1 MHSSLLTPYSSP
13 LTPHRRAS
21 GFTLVELIVVITL
34 LGILAAFAASFMVQ
48 PIQGFLDTSRRAQLV
63 ARAET
68 ALARITRELRL
79 ALPNS
84 VRVHASGTTVE
95 FLRTLSGGRYRREA
109 DPGAVPGDPIDFNA
123 AADGFDVLGGMPS
136 PGLVV
141 GGGSRQADC
150 LDGTVDCL
158 VIYNTG
164 QPGADAWRGD
174 NIAAVA
180 FMDKGPPLRANFD
193 NSGDRPGWSFPFASP
208 AQRFYIVD
216 TPVAFVCDLGTGQ
229 VRRVAEYPITAVQ
242 SQDPPGTAHL
252 LVDGVTGCAFGYAP
266 GTATRAGL
274 VTIQLTLSEEGESV
288 HLLQQVHVPNVP

>member
-1 MHSSLLTPYSSP
+1 MTAP
-13 LTPHRRAS
+13 
-21 GFTLVELIVVITL
+21 GFTLVELVVVITL
-34 LGILAAFAASFMVQ
+34 LGILGAFAVSFLVQ
-48 PIQGFLDTSRRAQLV
+48 PIEGFLDTSRRSRLV
-63 ARAET
+63 TRAET
-68 ALARITRELRL
+68 ALARMEKELRL

-84 VRVHASGTTVE
+84 VRVHVSGRTVE

-109 DPGAVPGDPIDFNA
+109 DPGPVPGDPIDFNA

-136 PGLVV
+136 PDQVI

-164 QPGADAWRGD
+164 QPGADAWSGD

-193 NSGDRPGWSFPFASP
+193 NSGDLPGWSFPFESP
-208 AQRFYIVD
+208 GQRFYIVD
-216 TPVAFVCDLGTGQ
+216 TPVAFVCDPGSGQ
-229 VRRVAEYPITAVQ
+229 VRRVSGYPITAVQ
-242 SQDPPGTAHL
+242 SQSPPGTSHL
-252 LVDGVTGCAFGYAP
+252 LVDGVSACTFSYAP

-274 VTIQLTLSEEGESV
+274 VTLQLTLTEEGESV
-288 HLLQQVHVPNVP
+288 RLLQQVHVPNVP